1 MYLYLETNSS
11 RMLSSDL
18 GSALTI
24 ASFSVKQIAFS
35 STTCVWVG
43 FVGYRPVKVIIYAA
57 IFQLPYVFWEFCTLF
72 FTFISKR
79 GGKIVVTLF
88 KFFFISTIMIFGLV
102 YMTYRPVH
110 DIPNIQISIFQLV
123 GNYTSVDS
131 YIPWL
136 LKLPEVS
143 INYCCGFE
151 QRLPCSAN
159 NYNLF

>member
-57 IFQLPYVFWEFCTLF
+57 IFQLPYVF
-72 FTFISKR
+72 
-79 GGKIVVTLF
+79 
-88 KFFFISTIMIFGLV
+88 
-102 YMTYRPVH
+102 
-110 DIPNIQISIFQLV
+110 
-123 GNYTSVDS
+123 
-131 YIPWL
+131 
-136 LKLPEVS
+136 
-143 INYCCGFE
+143 
-151 QRLPCSAN
+151 
-159 NYNLF
+159 